1 MLYGRGKQ
9 GDVRECWEMYG
20 REMQGNAGRCRE
32 MRCLRGLTVG
42 LIAACDVGELMRDV
56 GVLDFGCRAGRRCR
70 GGAGWGLGGRARP
83 GGGTAPAAPSPRRR
97 HANRCAAFSVATEP
111 AQRRRG
117 V

>member
-56 GVLDFGCRAGRRCR
+56 LDFG
-70 GGAGWGLGGRARP
+70 
-83 GGGTAPAAPSPRRR
+83 
-97 HANRCAAFSVATEP
+97 
-111 AQRRRG
+111 
-117 V
+117 